1 MAPIQQINP
10 GEIAE
15 KARRDILQ
23 LLEGVCITASDS
35 DLSDVKTSIGSRKE
49 KPCD

>member
-23 LLEGVCITASDS
+23 LLEGVCIAVSDS
-35 DLSDVKTSIGSRKE
+35 DLSGAETSIGPRKE
-49 KPCD
+49 KSCD

>member
-23 LLEGVCITASDS
+23 LLEGVCIAASYS
-35 DLSDVKTSIGSRKE
+35 ELLGIKTLIGPRKE
-49 KPCD
+49 KSCD

>member
-10 GEIAE
+10 AEIAE

-23 LLEGVCITASDS
+23 LLEEASIAASDS
-35 DLSDVKTSIGSRKE
+35 EPPDVNTSIGPRKE
-49 KPCD
+49 EPCD